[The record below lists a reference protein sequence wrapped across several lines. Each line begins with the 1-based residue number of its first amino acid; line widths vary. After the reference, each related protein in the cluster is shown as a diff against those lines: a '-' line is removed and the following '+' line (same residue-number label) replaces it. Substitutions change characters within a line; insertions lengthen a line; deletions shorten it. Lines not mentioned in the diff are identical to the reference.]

1 MKVLQ
6 FGDQAMI
13 EISKRKAVFSE
24 LKGYCHHAG
33 DNDFMEV
40 TKWSNGEGYDICIDR
55 KNGHEKFSL
64 TFGEFDL
71 LTVLMNWKGE

>member
-1 MKVLQ
+1 
-6 FGDQAMI
+6 MI
-13 EISKRKAVFSE
+13 EETKRRAVFSE
-24 LKGYCHHAG
+24 LKGYCHLSG
-33 DNDFMEV
+33 ENDFMEV

-55 KNGHEKFSL
+55 KNGQEKFSL